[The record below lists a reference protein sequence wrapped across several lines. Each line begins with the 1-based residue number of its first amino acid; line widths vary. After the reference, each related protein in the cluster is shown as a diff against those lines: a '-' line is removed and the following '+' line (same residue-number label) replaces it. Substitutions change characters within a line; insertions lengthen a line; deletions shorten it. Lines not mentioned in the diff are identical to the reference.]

1 MKDTNLRSSNE
12 LKERGE
18 WLFFAIFTYLRNEAI
33 NKLKKEFSIDD
44 VTFASKLDS
53 IYSEMMI
60 ALLTSGLVNIK
71 ENVSEDNFQNIIIYY
86 VDLVRVFGM
95 KLKTKE
101 LTDADKINDIFALYI
116 SVMEDYHKFMD
127 FFVER
132 MNKIIS
138 SDKENFE
145 IFTALN
151 IIVTGLSYGRD
162 AFHSVSINNILKDN
176 QNMRQHIL
184 TTTGDFGKN
193 IIDILNT

>member
-1 MKDTNLRSSNE
+1 MKNKSPRSSDE

-71 ENVSEDNFQNIIIYY
+71 ENVSEDDFQNIIIYY

-101 LTDADKINDIFALYI
+101 LTDADKIIDVFSLYVL
-116 SVMEDYHKFMD
+116 VMEDYHKFMD

-138 SDKENFE
+138 SDKEKFE
-145 IFTALN
+145 IFTAMN

-162 AFHSVSINNILKDN
+162 AFHSVSITNILKDN
-176 QNMRQHIL
+176 QKMRQHIL
-184 TTTGDFGKN
+184 TTLGDFGKN
-193 IIDILNT
+193 LIDILNT